1 MYKTHTSIKT
11 TSAHKYV
18 AQLCKHFAHKVETSF
33 TLDNDAKTAEG
44 LTVFPMG
51 KAVFSAKEDIL
62 TVEAEVDSLEAV
74 KGLHNVFDSHIVKFA
89 FRETLNYKWETEEQ
103 TAG

>member
-11 TSAHKYV
+11 KSAHKYV

-33 TLDNDAKTAEG
+33 TLDNEAKTAEG

-51 KAVFSAKEDIL
+51 KVVFTAKNDIL
-62 TVEAEVDSLEAV
+62 TVEAEVENLEAC
-74 KGLHNVFDSHIVKFA
+74 KALHNVFDSHIVKFA
-89 FRETLNYKWETEEQ
+89 FRETLNYKWEID
-103 TAG
+103 G